1 MVAGFLS
8 VSFMNFVL
16 SLFFCLTL
24 VYDFFPSLFFLLFFL
39 NDTRDPST
47 PNNVPFM
54 VEFVNLNWRPRA
66 TTLPRSKRFPHREI
80 SWFFLR
86 PDLLDHG
93 GRGGGQSDFRTPRF
107 FVDLWPA
114 VLTTSEI
121 INTNIAVEEII
132 LSLSFFIS
140 SLFICLDFSILNS
153 IKKKYLISNRRFIP
167 SFILIDLWAK
177 HFSETNEF
185 YIDSFF
191 LICWS
196 VWKR

>member
-1 MVAGFLS
+1 
-8 VSFMNFVL
+8 MNFVL
-16 SLFFCLTL
+16 SLFLCLTL
-24 VYDFFPSLFFLLFFL
+24 VNDFFPSLFFLLFFL
-39 NDTRDPST
+39 NGTRDPST
-47 PNNVPFM
+47 PNSVPFM
-54 VEFVNLNWRPRA
+54 AEFVTLNWRPRA

-114 VLTTSEI
+114 VLTTSGI
-121 INTNIAVEEII
+121 INTNIAMEEII
-132 LSLSFFIS
+132 LSLFFFIS

-153 IKKKYLISNRRFIP
+153 MKKKKYLISNRLFLS
-167 SFILIDLWAK
+167 SFILINLWPK
-177 HFSETNEF
+177 YFSETNEF

-196 VWKR
+196 VWNT